1 VFSMKNSLRLL
12 VLVACFCL
20 LAGVAAAATL
30 TISVFPSIGPSP
42 FGSPSYA
49 AYQASA
55 VNALELGQTTFGTSG
70 TPSYYAQTS
79 TFNGAQIIGTCS
91 VATVSATCP
100 PGSGFNSW
108 MGQASPSGNY
118 ANEYGNM
125 LFFGMIVQGNG
136 TPFDLNEIS
145 FQDTFYNTTTV
156 VEQLSTVGF
165 GSGRLIGIYAGGTCT
180 SLTCDAN
187 TPLSSLYFSGF
198 GDQFTDFD
206 STTFAS
212 AITTIQAATA
222 PYSTGVYSLTV
233 NGTTY
238 KGEADLTPE
247 PGTMALAGL
256 GLLLAGVFRK
266 RLI

>member
-1 VFSMKNSLRLL
+1 
-12 VLVACFCL
+12 
-20 LAGVAAAATL
+20 
-30 TISVFPSIGPSP
+30 
-42 FGSPSYA
+42 
-49 AYQASA
+49 
-55 VNALELGQTTFGTSG
+55 
-70 TPSYYAQTS
+70 
-79 TFNGAQIIGTCS
+79 
-91 VATVSATCP
+91 
-100 PGSGFNSW
+100 

-125 LFFGMIVQGNG
+125 LFFGMVVQGNG
-136 TPFDLNEIS
+136 TPFDLNDIS

-165 GSGRLIGIYAGGTCT
+165 GSRLIGFTSGGTVCT
-180 SLTCDAN
+180 SSTCDAN
-187 TPLSSLYFSGF
+187 TALNSLYFSGF
-198 GDQFTDFD
+198 GDQFTDF
-206 STTFAS
+206 TATQLAGTV
-212 AITTIQAATA
+212 TTIQAATA